1 MSEHRIIIVVC
12 EDKTDSNKTN
22 YIALSSETPHL
33 SEDALQNMGYR
44 FIKYQKS
51 EYKIRWTIFGPLRF
65 VIVTDCSLP
74 LSDRL
79 NDIILWKRRIPC
91 ECESNPTI
99 YSGPAYS

>member
-65 VIVTDCSLP
+65 VIVTDCSFQI
-74 LSDRL
+74 D
-79 NDIILWKRRIPC
+79 
-91 ECESNPTI
+91 
-99 YSGPAYS
+99 